1 MRKLSEKAFRTIIAN
16 AVIIVTILAVYVIG
30 FLSPATVPISG
41 SGGAQGIY
49 HGNRESSYV
58 SLMFNVYSGTEHVLT
73 IMDILA
79 EYDVH
84 ATFFVGGCW
93 ADDNED
99 ALRRMVKEGHEIAS
113 HGYFHRDHKKL
124 SEKQNEEEM
133 IATERVIEA
142 LSGVQITL
150 FAPPSGSYGE
160 ASLKACQKLGYKM
173 ILWSK
178 DTIDWRDKDSALV
191 YKRATKD
198 VKGGD
203 LVLMHPTA
211 HTVEAL
217 PQILTEYR
225 KRGLTQVTVSQNLA

>member
-1 MRKLSEKAFRTIIAN
+1 
-16 AVIIVTILAVYVIG
+16 
-30 FLSPATVPISG
+30 
-41 SGGAQGIY
+41 
-49 HGNRESSYV
+49 
-58 SLMFNVYSGTEHVLT
+58 
-73 IMDILA
+73 
-79 EYDVH
+79 
-84 ATFFVGGCW
+84 
-93 ADDNED
+93 
-99 ALRRMVKEGHEIAS
+99 
-113 HGYFHRDHKKL
+113 
-124 SEKQNEEEM
+124 M

-160 ASLKACQKLGYKM
+160 ASLKACEKLGYKM

-211 HTVEAL
+211 HTVSAL
-217 PQILTEYR
+217 PQILEEYQ

>member
-1 MRKLSEKAFRTIIAN
+1 MIVV
-16 AVIIVTILAVYVIG
+16 AVLTVYVIG
-30 FLSPATVPISG
+30 FLSPTTVPISG
-41 SGGAQGIY
+41 SGGVQAIY
-49 HGNRESSYV
+49 HGNREKQCV
-58 SLMFNVYSGTEHVLT
+58 SLMFNVYGGTEYVHQ
-73 IMDILA
+73 IMDVLK
-79 EYDVH
+79 ERGLKS
-84 ATFFVGGCW
+84 TFFVGGCW
-93 ADDNED
+93 ADDNQD
-99 ALRRMVKEGHEIAS
+99 VLRRMAGEGHEIAS

-160 ASLKACQKLGYKM
+160 ASLKACEKLGYKM

-211 HTVEAL
+211 HTVSAL
-217 PQILTEYR
+217 PQILDEYQ